1 MSLCLLMIRRP
12 PRSTRTGTLCPYTTL
27 FRSALLLPPLVCL
40 PVAVLAELA
49 KVWERLQQEG
59 LWNAVLFYR
68 ASEVQELY
76 FCFFI
81 LFYLMVFRQ
90 RVLARRFAGLP
101 ARPAEIGRAS
111 CWERVGEYV

>member
-1 MSLCLLMIRRP
+1 MRISDWSSDVC
-12 PRSTRTGTLCPYTTL
+12 SSDL
-27 FRSALLLPPLVCL
+27 FALLLPPLVCL

-90 RVLARRFAGLP
+90 RVLARRVAGLP
-101 ARPAEIGRAS
+101 ARPDRKS
-111 CWERVGEYV
+111 TRLNSSH

>member
-1 MSLCLLMIRRP
+1 MRSKGMEVGGIGGGIIVPLRAVRRP
-12 PRSTRTGTLCPYTTL
+12 GIREGRLARLRGPRVG
-27 FRSALLLPPLVCL
+27 L

-90 RVLARRFAGLP
+90 RVLARRVAGLP
-101 ARPAEIGRAS
+101 ARPAAGP
-111 CWERVGEYV
+111 